1 MRGPYVAVV
10 VVLASTT
17 LAECAYFLDA
27 TIAASA
33 LFLTA
38 CQQFV
43 GELQVFK
50 IHKEMPRNLT
60 KMITIAEV
68 RPNGTRAVVD
78 DGSVLFHRKRWGRF
92 WWTQSNL
99 GRLHPR

>member
-1 MRGPYVAVV
+1 M
-10 VVLASTT
+10 
-17 LAECAYFLDA
+17 
-27 TIAASA
+27 IACGGRDLTWARC
-33 LFLTA
+33 FLTA

-78 DGSVLFHRKRWGRF
+78 DGSVCSIVNGGAGF
-92 WWTQSNL
+92 
-99 GRLHPR
+99 

>member
-1 MRGPYVAVV
+1 MARGREVAGAVTHGR
-10 VVLASTT
+10 S
-17 LAECAYFLDA
+17 LDV
-27 TIAASA
+27 
-33 LFLTA
+33 FLTA
-38 CQQFV
+38 RQQFA

-60 KMITIAEV
+60 KMIAIAEV

-92 WWTQSNL
+92 WWTQSDL
-99 GRLHPR
+99 GRLLPR

>member
-1 MRGPYVAVV
+1 MARGREVAGAVTHERGFDV
-10 VVLASTT
+10 
-17 LAECAYFLDA
+17 
-27 TIAASA
+27 
-33 LFLTA
+33 FLTA
-38 CQQFV
+38 RQQFA

-99 GRLHPR
+99 GRLLPR

>member
-1 MRGPYVAVV
+1 MR
-10 VVLASTT
+10 SR
-17 LAECAYFLDA
+17 
-27 TIAASA
+27 
-33 LFLTA
+33 FLTA
-38 CQQFV
+38 RQQFA

-50 IHKEMPRNLT
+50 IQKEMPRILT